1 MIHSFPG
8 EQSKQKVEFTAPT
21 VVEYWPK
28 GQLVQIADDVV
39 VAVFKKVPAGHE
51 VHAEGVL

>member
-1 MIHSFPG
+1 LIHSFPG
-8 EQSKQKVEFTAPT
+8 EQSKQTVEFMAPT

-28 GQLVQIADDVV
+28 GQLVQIADEVV

-51 VHAEGVL
+51 VHVEGVL

>member
-39 VAVFKKVPAGHE
+39 EAVSKKVPAGHE